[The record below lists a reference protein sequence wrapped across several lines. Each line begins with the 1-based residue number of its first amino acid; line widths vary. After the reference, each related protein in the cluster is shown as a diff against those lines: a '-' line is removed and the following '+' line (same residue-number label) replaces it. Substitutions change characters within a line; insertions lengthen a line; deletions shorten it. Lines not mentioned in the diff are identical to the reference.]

1 MKKENK
7 KENKFI
13 EFLKKAAD
21 SEHIFQAIPIFFLI
35 TCCLLVGMM
44 FKLNQTNE
52 YLKKIASE
60 KTDGI
65 EFGTLDERKSENEEE
80 NSKIQIDI
88 SENEPDTLAPYFED
102 TTSDRENTSKGKTE
116 SKPSKAPE
124 TSSSP
129 QAVSKAPSPSPAPS
143 SSAKQTEPAKSQP
156 PSTENAAAKSTY
168 VINKNSKTIHKSSC
182 SFVDRMNDSNKLT
195 VKLSLQELNEYIHD
209 GYKMCKTCGGK

>member
-52 YLKKIASE
+52 YLKKIVSG

-65 EFGTLDERKSENEEE
+65 EFGTLDESKSENEEE

-102 TTSDRENTSKGKTE
+102 TTSDRENTSKGKAE

-129 QAVSKAPSPSPAPS
+129 QAVSKAPSPS

-168 VINKNSKTIHKSSC
+168 VINKDSKKIHKSSC
-182 SFVDRMNDSNKLT
+182 SSVNRMKDSNKLT

-209 GYKMCKTCGGK
+209 GYTMCKTCGGK